1 MTQVDWRGRT
11 LNILSWVILIAVL
24 APEWWAFFKSEAFV
38 FVNGWDEET
47 YLSWQGVLGAKDR
60 PGYYVSYLNL
70 ALHNFGISGAIQN
83 LIFDTVFFPITVY
96 LVYASFS
103 LAGFGADRKF
113 SYALIVCLSSVIFNY
128 ANPIISFIL
137 GPYDAYAIV
146 MAGHEYYPTV
156 LRTPNPQVSYLLVA
170 LAVYLFMRFR
180 RPWIFIIPLPFLYYY
195 VAIPYV
201 FFVSMYFT
209 SMFLA
214 SKRRLAGYK
223 NYFVSFF
230 GCFLIASLG
239 LVVLFAISGLYQP
252 DNYIRQNSY
261 VFFETRLPQFPL
273 VIILLGSCF
282 CILFWFGLIRIDR
295 TLYTFLAWL
304 GLAAGVSVNIHLVTG
319 FMLSQKNYYDYGLSV
334 LFGIGL
340 VVMIELL
347 QSERVRYGTLVA
359 CLGLVAYLSFQ
370 SQLRYARYAI
380 SMSPKMVAVLEH
392 AKQDPLHSI
401 IPDLAVS
408 SLVAYST
415 PKLFAPPF
423 SYLYY
428 FKFIA
433 KQCVYY
439 ETLLDNAVR
448 YSEGHLSEKSAQLK
462 SLEETTENIEKG
474 RFQQRSV
481 PYVNRDYCE
490 YEVYNDKSFVLL
502 PPQ

>member
-47 YLSWQGVLGAKDR
+47 YLSWQGVLGAKDL

-70 ALHNFGISGAIQN
+70 ALHNFGISGAVQN
-83 LIFDTVFFPITVY
+83 LIFDTIFFPITVF
-96 LVYASFS
+96 LVYESFR
-103 LAGFGADRKF
+103 LAGFGSNRKF
-113 SYALIVCLSSVIFNY
+113 SYALIVSLSSVLFNY
-128 ANPIISFIL
+128 SNPLISLIL
-137 GPYDAYAIV
+137 GPYDGYALL
-146 MAGHEYYPTV
+146 MAGHELYPTI
-156 LRTPNPQVSYLLVA
+156 LRTPNPQVSYFLVA
-170 LAVYLFMRFR
+170 LAVYLFLRFR
-180 RPWIFIIPLPFLYYY
+180 HFWIFIIPLPFLYYY
-195 VAIPYV
+195 VAISYI
-201 FFVSMYFT
+201 FFVSMYFV
-209 SMFLA
+209 SALIA
-214 SKRRLAGYK
+214 SKQWMVGYK
-223 NYFVSFF
+223 NFFVSFF
-230 GCFLIASLG
+230 GPFLSLTVI
-239 LVVLFAISGLYQP
+239 LVVLFAVSGLYQH

-261 VFFETRLPQFPL
+261 VFFETRFPQLPL
-273 VIILLGSCF
+273 AIILLGSWF
-282 CILFWFGLIRIDR
+282 CILYWFELIRIDR
-295 TLYTFLAWL
+295 TLYIILAWL
-304 GLAAGVSVNIHLVTG
+304 GLAACASVNIHLITG

-334 LFGIGL
+334 LFGLGL
-340 VVMIELL
+340 VGIIELL
-347 QSERVRYGTLVA
+347 KSERVRFGFLLFF
-359 CLGLVAYLSFQ
+359 LGSVAYLSFQ

-448 YSEGHLSEKSAQLK
+448 YSEGHLSEKSVQLK